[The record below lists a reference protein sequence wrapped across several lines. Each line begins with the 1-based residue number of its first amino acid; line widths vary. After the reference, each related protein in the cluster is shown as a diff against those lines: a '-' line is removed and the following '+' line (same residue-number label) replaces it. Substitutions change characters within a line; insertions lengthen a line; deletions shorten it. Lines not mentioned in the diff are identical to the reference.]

1 MTHLRTLISA
11 AGATVTRP
19 AKALKR
25 TAVPPVGA
33 LAYAQI
39 VKDRQRNNVY
49 AFVLDNILDW
59 NDFEG
64 KRGATRVSVRCT
76 AHEKKKEK
84 KKKNYTHKHTH
95 THTTNNTRYDW
106 YTAGNL
112 PIFPDDAPDRQ
123 KGLRG
128 ACHFEFTWIESGILQ
143 SEPGMMCTITRTRT
157 LAHTQ
162 THKHVY
168 THAHASH

>member
-1 MTHLRTLISA
+1 VTHLRTLISA

-39 VKDRQRNNVY
+39 VKNRQRNNVY

-84 KKKNYTHKHTH
+84 KRKTTH
-95 THTTNNTRYDW
+95 TNT
-106 YTAGNL
+106 
-112 PIFPDDAPDRQ
+112 
-123 KGLRG
+123 
-128 ACHFEFTWIESGILQ
+128 H
-143 SEPGMMCTITRTRT
+143 TRTRPTT
-157 LAHTQ
+157 LAMIGTLQ
-162 THKHVY
+162 VIYLYFLTTPLTDKRGLEAHVTLNSRGLNPVFY
-168 THAHASH
+168 RVNRV